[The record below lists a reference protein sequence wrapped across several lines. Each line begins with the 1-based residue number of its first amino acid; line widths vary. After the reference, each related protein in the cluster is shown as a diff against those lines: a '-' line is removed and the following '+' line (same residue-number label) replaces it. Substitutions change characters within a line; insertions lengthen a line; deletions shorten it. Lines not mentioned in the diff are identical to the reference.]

1 MEGPKVAAVAL
12 ARKILCILHHLL
24 VNKEK
29 YEEIGFKKW
38 RIPKFEPT
46 KPPMEIS
53 LQEMINLVIEAP
65 DMEDDGKRF
74 VKRTQRDLE
83 NGCDVTIAAF
93 GDSITAG
100 FAVRRGFPSF
110 WKEMLQ
116 KKYAEARI
124 EMINSGVSG
133 DTTMDGLARL
143 DWSVLSYEP
152 DLVTINFGINDCA
165 LGLGLE
171 EFEMNF
177 VEMVRRIRSGPGSEI
192 LLLSSQPLETPPYD
206 HLVMDYY
213 QAIGRVAR
221 EMDVGFVDVYEAW
234 MERVRQGTPLGSLI
248 LSGLDHPNETGYKI
262 IAEELMKLF

>member
-1 MEGPKVAAVAL
+1 MVEADDPRKFAARTL
-12 ARKILCILHHLL
+12 
-24 VNKEK
+24 
-29 YEEIGFKKW
+29 
-38 RIPKFEPT
+38 
-46 KPPMEIS
+46 
-53 LQEMINLVIEAP
+53 
-65 DMEDDGKRF
+65 EDLK
-74 VKRTQRDLE
+74 
-83 NGCDVTIAAF
+83 NGCDVTIVAF

-110 WKEMLQ
+110 WKEMLVR
-116 KKYAEARI
+116 KFPEAKI

-152 DLVTINFGINDCA
+152 DMVTINFGINDCV

-177 VEMVRRIRSGPGSEI
+177 VEMVRRIRAGPESEI

-206 HLVMDYY
+206 RLVLDYY
-213 QAIGRVAR
+213 QAIERVAG
-221 EMDVGFVDVYEAW
+221 EMDVGFVDVYKAW

-248 LSGLDHPNETGYKI
+248 LSGLDHPNEAGYRI
-262 IAEELMKLF
+262 IAEELMEHF